1 MYNNTQITSWSFS
14 RLAEYLSCP
23 YKAKLKFV
31 DKLKEPESPAFA
43 HGTAVHKGIEIRIMN
58 LTQKIGYPTASIAQ
72 AIIAE
77 ASQAYKAGTGKVE
90 ESWNFKKDWTETEWN
105 DWNGCFLRVKID
117 FFNKVN
123 NVAEVIDWKTGKYRE
138 YTVEDY
144 KMQLK
149 LYALATFK
157 KYPEVDRVE
166 AKLVFVEGDGHIE
179 AMTFERDQLVVL
191 LAYFGG
197 MVDTMVK
204 DKTFEPKAS
213 WKCKW
218 CHWRKENGGSCK
230 Y

>member
-1 MYNNTQITSWSFS
+1 MQITSWSFS
-14 RLAEYLSCP
+14 RLNEWLSCP

-31 DKLKEPESPAFA
+31 DKLKEPESQAFA
-43 HGTAVHKGIEIRIMN
+43 HGSAVHKGIEMSIMN
-58 LTQKIGYPTASIAQ
+58 LAPKIPFQISTIAHE
-72 AIIAE
+72 IIAE
-77 ASQAYKAGTGKVE
+77 AATAYKAGTGKVE
-90 ESWNFKKDWTETEWN
+90 ESWNFKKDWTETVWN
-105 DWNGCFLRVKID
+105 DWDGCFLRVKID

-123 NVAEVIDWKTGKYRE
+123 NVTEVIDWKTGKYRE
-138 YTVEDY
+138 YTVDDY

-179 AMTFERDQLVVL
+179 AMTFERDQLTTL
-191 LAYFGG
+191 SAYFDG